1 MICLLSCSSSGFAS
15 TFEDGV
21 NAAKNGNYSKAYSIW
36 LPLAEQGNSDAQ
48 FRIGTLY
55 STGEGVQQSN
65 HEALKWYHLAA
76 EQGNKDAE
84 KQLKVNDNNSE
95 LAYLVFWALG
105 IYLVLQAIISNKKN
119 DDIDKL
125 IESEFER
132 QLRTG
137 IIETNR
143 RKNNPLI
150 LISEPIINENIKNSK
165 KYSYDKGAEE
175 YDKGNY
181 SEAFKI
187 WLSVANN
194 ENEVDAIFNLGYMYE
209 NGQGV
214 EINLSEAF
222 KWYML
227 SAKQGH
233 SNSQYNIGMMYENGE
248 GVSKNYI
255 EAKKWYKLAA
265 NQGDLD
271 AQNNI
276 DKIIEII
283 NHEELDE
290 IFPEINENK
299 DLIFKNYID
308 KINTDS
314 ERISKLE
321 FEINEIRFE
330 LDNRKKQ
337 ENERMHF
344 DNEKYAR
351 IENDLKK
358 AKELEQHILIQIELL
373 KKMKPEFSIN
383 EDISDNNISENTK
396 PPVNIVIDLETQ
408 KFEDMF

>member
-1 MICLLSCSSSGFAS
+1 
-15 TFEDGV
+15 
-21 NAAKNGNYSKAYSIW
+21 
-36 LPLAEQGNSDAQ
+36 
-48 FRIGTLY
+48 
-55 STGEGVQQSN
+55 
-65 HEALKWYHLAA
+65 
-76 EQGNKDAE
+76 
-84 KQLKVNDNNSE
+84 
-95 LAYLVFWALG
+95 
-105 IYLVLQAIISNKKN
+105 
-119 DDIDKL
+119 
-125 IESEFER
+125 
-132 QLRTG
+132 
-137 IIETNR
+137 
-143 RKNNPLI
+143 
-150 LISEPIINENIKNSK
+150 
-165 KYSYDKGAEE
+165 
-175 YDKGNY
+175 
-181 SEAFKI
+181 
-187 WLSVANN
+187 
-194 ENEVDAIFNLGYMYE
+194 
-209 NGQGV
+209 
-214 EINLSEAF
+214 
-222 KWYML
+222 
-227 SAKQGH
+227 
-233 SNSQYNIGMMYENGE
+233 MYENGE

-351 IENDLKK
+351 IENELKK